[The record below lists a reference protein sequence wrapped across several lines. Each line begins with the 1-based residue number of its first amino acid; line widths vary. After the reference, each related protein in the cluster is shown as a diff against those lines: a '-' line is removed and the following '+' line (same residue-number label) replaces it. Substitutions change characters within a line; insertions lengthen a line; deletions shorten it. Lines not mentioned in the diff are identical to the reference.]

1 MVGAMVG
8 AMVDDMVGAKR
19 GTMSDIRALNDGLLW
34 RYFILI
40 S

>member
-1 MVGAMVG
+1 MIGAMIG
-8 AMVDDMVGAKR
+8 AMVGAKR
-19 GTMSDIRALNDGLLW
+19 GTMSDIRALNDGLLL

>member
-1 MVGAMVG
+1 
-8 AMVDDMVGAKR
+8 MVGAKR